1 MMTLGLF
8 VFALDTAP
16 PQEAQQHIAW
26 RHPGAPRVGQ
36 RPAHQY
42 LGPDDETLNLSG
54 VLYPEITGG
63 EVTLDEIRQ
72 MGDQGKAWPLLTAD
86 GYLQGLFVIETLEA
100 TRSLFFPDGTARR
113 IEFRL
118 ALKRVDDDRVDLI
131 GKAQA

>member
-1 MMTLGLF
+1 MIALGLF
-8 VFALDTAP
+8 VFDLTTAP
-16 PQEAQQHIAW
+16 PQEIQHQAAW
-26 RHPGAPRVGQ
+26 RHPGAARVGL

-42 LGPDDETLNLSG
+42 LGPDDELLNLSG

-63 EVTLDEIRQ
+63 EVTLDELKQ

-86 GYLQGLFVIETLEA
+86 GYLQGLFVIESLEA
-100 TRSLFFPDGTARR
+100 TRSLFWPDGSARR

-131 GKAQA
+131 GKATA